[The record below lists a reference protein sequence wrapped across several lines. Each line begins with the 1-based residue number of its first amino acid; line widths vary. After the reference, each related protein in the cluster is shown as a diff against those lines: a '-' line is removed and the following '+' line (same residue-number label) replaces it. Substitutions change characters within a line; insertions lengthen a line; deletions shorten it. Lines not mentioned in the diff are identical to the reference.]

1 MIINMPDIN
10 DHEKLAAN
18 REAMIVKLRARL
30 NVFENRYEVS
40 SSRVHAAID
49 QGIIRETAEV
59 TSWLMAWHRQHRQRG
74 GPGVPG
80 HSGRRPTE
88 PSP

>member
-1 MIINMPDIN
+1 MIVNMPDIN

-18 REAMIVKLRARL
+18 REAMIVKLRSRL
-30 NVFENRYEVS
+30 NVLENRYEMP

-59 TSWLMAWHRQHRQRG
+59 TSWLMAWHAYG
-74 GPGVPG
+74 ALLDE
-80 HSGRRPTE
+80 RRVYGDP
-88 PSP
+88 PPKP